1 MRKIYML
8 TMSLFVCMG
17 AFAGNVNGTI
27 GDNLKWTFTDD
38 GTLTISG
45 TGEMEHA
52 DGNSGYAWGTDNHT
66 LDRSLI
72 KKVVVEEGVTSL
84 GEYIFWDCPSLTEVK
99 LPNSLTTLRKECFI
113 IGCKYKHCT
122 ALKSITLPDNI
133 SMIDE
138 SAFEECNA
146 LETVTFPKSL
156 KEVSTKAFYNCNLKK
171 VDLSETQVETI
182 GMGAFAHNAQCEE
195 VYLPKTLK
203 TFEGEDEGAFSS
215 CGVKKAVCSAVEPPK
230 TISGVYDFITGEK
243 KTDPVEWVDIFT
255 GFDENFVLEVPAGS
269 EDKYRSAN
277 GWKNAANNIATGIR
291 GVKASQGKV
300 GVYDITGKRYMNHA
314 DAQTVN
320 TLQRGVYIING
331 KKVLV
336 K

>member
-66 LDRSLI
+66 LDRTLI

-84 GEYIFWDCPSLTEVK
+84 GEYIFWDCSSLTEVK
-99 LPNSLTTLRKECFI
+99 LPNSLTTLRKECF
-113 IGCKYKHCT
+113 KHCT
-122 ALKSITLPDNI
+122 ALKSIILPDNI

-255 GFDENFVLEVPAGS
+255 GYDENFVLEVPAGS

>member
-8 TMSLFVCMG
+8 TMSLLVCIG
-17 AFAGNVNGTI
+17 ALADNNGSI
-27 GDNLKWTFTDD
+27 GENLKWSFTDD

-45 TGEMEHA
+45 KGEMQHA
-52 DGNSGYAWGTDNHT
+52 EGNSVYAWGGENPQVKRND
-66 LDRSLI
+66 I
-72 KKVVVEEGVTSL
+72 KKVVVQEGVTSL
-84 GEYIFWDCPSLTEVK
+84 AEYICWDFANLQEVTLPKSLTK
-99 LPNSLTTLRKECFI
+99 LGKQCF
-113 IGCKYKHCT
+113 KLCT

-133 SMIDE
+133 TLIEE
-138 SAFEECNA
+138 SAFEGCSA
-146 LETVTFPKSL
+146 LETVTFPKNL
-156 KEVSTKAFYNCNLKK
+156 KEVSEKAFYSCKLKK
-171 VDLSETQVETI
+171 VDLSQTQVETI
-182 GMGAFAHNAQCEE
+182 GMGAFAHNEQCKE

-230 TISGVYDFITGEK
+230 TISGVYDFISGEK

-255 GFDENFVLEVPAGS
+255 GFDDDFVLEVPAGS
-269 EDKYRSAN
+269 EEKYKSAN
-277 GWKNAANNIATGIR
+277 GWKNVANKITTGIR
-291 GVKASQGKV
+291 SVKASQGKV
-300 GVYDITGKRYMNHA
+300 GVYDITGKRYMNHT

>member
-52 DGNSGYAWGTDNHT
+52 DGNSGYAWGTDNRT

-72 KKVVVEEGVTSL
+72 KKVVVEEGVSSL

-99 LPNSLTTLRKECFI
+99 LPNSLTTLRKECF
-113 IGCKYKHCT
+113 KHCT
-122 ALKSITLPDNI
+122 AFKSIILPDNI

-171 VDLSETQVETI
+171 VDLSQTQVETI

-230 TISGVYDFITGEK
+230 TISGVYDFISGEK

-255 GFDENFVLEVPAGS
+255 GFDDEFVLEVPAGS

-291 GVKASQGKV
+291 GIKASQGKV

>member
-17 AFAGNVNGTI
+17 AFSGNVNGTI
-27 GDNLKWTFTDD
+27 SDNLKWTFTDD

-84 GEYIFWDCPSLTEVK
+84 GEYIFWDCPSLTEIK
-99 LPNSLTTLRKECFI
+99 LPNSLTTRRKECF
-113 IGCKYKHCT
+113 KHCT

-171 VDLSETQVETI
+171 VDLSQTQVETI

-230 TISGVYDFITGEK
+230 TISGVYDFISGEK

-255 GFDENFVLEVPAGS
+255 GTDDDFVLEVPAGS

-277 GWKNAANNIATGIR
+277 GWKNVASNITTGIR
-291 GVKASQGKV
+291 GVKAAQAKV

-314 DAQTVN
+314 DAQTVS
-320 TLQRGVYIING
+320 TLQHGVYIING

>member
-72 KKVVVEEGVTSL
+72 KKVVVEGGVTSL

-99 LPNSLTTLRKECFI
+99 LPNSLTELRKQCF
-113 IGCKYKHCT
+113 KHCT
-122 ALKSITLPDNI
+122 ALKSIILPENI
-133 SMIDE
+133 SMIEE
-138 SAFEECNA
+138 SAFEECSA

-171 VDLSETQVETI
+171 VDLSQTQVETI

-243 KTDPVEWVDIFT
+243 KTDPVDWVNIFS
-255 GFDENFVLEVPAGS
+255 GFDDDFVLEVPAGS
-269 EDKYRSAN
+269 EEKYRSAN

-291 GVKASQGKV
+291 GVKASQGKI

>member
-1 MRKIYML
+1 ML
-8 TMSLFVCMG
+8 TMSLFICMG
-17 AFAGNVNGTI
+17 ALAGNNGTI
-27 GDNLKWTFTDD
+27 GDNLKWAFAD

-52 DGNSGYAWGTDNHT
+52 DGNSGYAWGTDNNT

-84 GEYIFWDCPSLTEVK
+84 GEYIFWDCLSLTEVN
-99 LPNSLTTLRKECFI
+99 LPNSLTTLRKECF
-113 IGCKYKHCT
+113 YSCT

-156 KEVSTKAFYNCNLKK
+156 KEVSTKAFYSCNLKK
-171 VDLSETQVETI
+171 VDLSQTQVETI

-203 TFEGEDEGAFSS
+203 TFEGEDEGAFSA

-277 GWKNAANNIATGIR
+277 GWKMQPTTSLLVSVVLR
-291 GVKASQGKV
+291 RLRERL
-300 GVYDITGKRYMNHA
+300 VYTTSPARDT
-314 DAQTVN
+314 
-320 TLQRGVYIING
+320 
-331 KKVLV
+331 
-336 K
+336 

>member
-8 TMSLFVCMG
+8 TMSLFICMG
-17 AFAGNVNGTI
+17 ALAGNNGTI
-27 GDNLKWTFTDD
+27 GDNLQWSFAD

-52 DGNSGYAWGTDNHT
+52 EGNSGYAWGTDNQS

-72 KKVVVEEGVTSL
+72 KKIVVEEGVTTL
-84 GEYIFWDCPSLTEVK
+84 GEYIFWDCESLTDVK
-99 LPNSLTTLRKECFI
+99 LPKTLTALRKECF
-113 IGCKYKHCT
+113 KKCT

-133 SMIDE
+133 SLIEE
-138 SAFEECNA
+138 SAFEGCSS

-156 KEVSTKAFYNCNLKK
+156 KEVHAQAFYCCNLKK
-171 VDLSETQVETI
+171 VDLSQTQVETI
-182 GMGAFAHNAQCEE
+182 GSAAFAQNAHCEE

-203 TFEGEDEGAFSS
+203 TLEGDGEGTFSS
-215 CGVKKAVCSAVEPPK
+215 CGVKKAVCSAVVPPK
-230 TISGVYDFITGEK
+230 TIDGGYDYVSLKK
-243 KTDPVEWVDIFT
+243 KTNPVSWINIFE
-255 GFDENFVLEVPAGS
+255 GSDENFVLEVPAGS
-269 EDKYRSAN
+269 VENYKNAD
-277 GWKNAANNIATGIR
+277 GWKNAASHIVTSIR
-291 GVKASQGKV
+291 GVKASQGKF

>member
-17 AFAGNVNGTI
+17 ALAGNNGSI
-27 GDNLKWTFTDD
+27 GENLKWAFTDD

-52 DGNSGYAWGTDNHT
+52 EGNSGYAWGTDNHT

-72 KKVVVEEGVTSL
+72 KKVVVEEGVTTL
-84 GEYIFWDCPSLTEVK
+84 GEYIFWDCQNLTEVS
-99 LPNSLTTLRKECFI
+99 LPKSLTALRKECFKS
-113 IGCKYKHCT
+113 CPK
-122 ALKSITLPDNI
+122 LKEITLPDNI
-133 SMIDE
+133 TLIDE
-138 SAFEECNA
+138 SAFEECKA
-146 LETVTFPKSL
+146 LETVTFPKNL
-156 KEVSTKAFYNCNLKK
+156 KEIKAKAFHTCNLKK
-171 VDLSETQVETI
+171 VDLSQTQVESI
-182 GMGAFAHNAQCEE
+182 GMGAFAHNTQCEE

-203 TFEGEDEGAFSS
+203 TFFGNDEGAFGDCSS
-215 CGVKKAVCSAVEPPK
+215 LKKAVCLAVNPPQ
-230 TISGVYDFITGEK
+230 TLDGGEDFINGGINMN
-243 KTDPVEWVDIFT
+243 PVDWVDIFT
-255 GFDENFVLEVPAGS
+255 GFDEEFKLEVPAGS
-269 EDKYRSAN
+269 EDKYKSAD
-277 GWKNAANNIATGIR
+277 GWKNAASNIVTGIR
-291 GVKASQGKV
+291 GVKAAQGKV

-314 DAQTVN
+314 DAQTVS

>member
-1 MRKIYML
+1 ML
-8 TMSLFVCMG
+8 TMSLLVCIG
-17 AFAGNVNGTI
+17 ALADNNGSI
-27 GDNLKWTFTDD
+27 GENLKWSFTDD

-45 TGEMEHA
+45 KGEMQHA
-52 DGNSGYAWGTDNHT
+52 EGNSVYAWGGENPQVKRND
-66 LDRSLI
+66 I
-72 KKVVVEEGVTSL
+72 KKVVVQEGVTSL
-84 GEYIFWDCPSLTEVK
+84 AEYICWDFANLQEVTLPKSLTK
-99 LPNSLTTLRKECFI
+99 LGKQCF
-113 IGCKYKHCT
+113 KLCT
-122 ALKSITLPDNI
+122 ALKSITLPDDI
-133 SMIDE
+133 TLIEE
-138 SAFEECNA
+138 SAFEGCSA
-146 LETVTFPKSL
+146 LETVTFPKNL
-156 KEVSTKAFYNCNLKK
+156 KEVSEKAFYSCKLKK
-171 VDLSETQVETI
+171 VDLSQTQVETI
-182 GMGAFAHNAQCEE
+182 GMGAFAHNEQCKE

-230 TISGVYDFITGEK
+230 TISGVYDFISGEK

-255 GFDENFVLEVPAGS
+255 GFDDDFVLEVPAGS
-269 EDKYRSAN
+269 EEKYKSAN
-277 GWKNAANNIATGIR
+277 GWKNVANKITTGIR
-291 GVKASQGKV
+291 SVKASQGKV

>member
-8 TMSLFVCMG
+8 TMSLFICMG
-17 AFAGNVNGTI
+17 ALAGNNGSI
-27 GDNLKWTFTDD
+27 GENLKWAFTDD

-52 DGNSGYAWGTDNHT
+52 DGNSGYAWGTDNNT

-84 GEYIFWDCPSLTEVK
+84 GEYIFWDCLSLTEVN
-99 LPNSLTTLRKECFI
+99 LPNSLTTLRKECF
-113 IGCKYKHCT
+113 KHCT

-146 LETVTFPKSL
+146 LETVIFPKSL

-171 VDLSETQVETI
+171 VDLSQTQVETI
-182 GMGAFAHNAQCEE
+182 GMGAFAHNVQCKE

-203 TFEGEDEGAFSS
+203 TFEGEDEGAFSA
-215 CGVKKAVCSAVEPPK
+215 CGVKKAVCNAVEPPK

-243 KTDPVEWVDIFT
+243 KTDPVEWVNIFS
-255 GFDENFVLEVPAGS
+255 GFDDDFVLEVPAGS

-291 GVKASQGKV
+291 GVKASLAKV

-320 TLQRGVYIING
+320 TLQRGLYIING

>member
-1 MRKIYML
+1 ML

-17 AFAGNVNGTI
+17 AFAGNVKGNI
-27 GDNLKWTFTDD
+27 GDNLQWSFTDD

-45 TGEMEHA
+45 TGDMEHA
-52 DGNSGYAWGTDNHT
+52 DGNSVYAWGGENTQVNRND
-66 LDRSLI
+66 I
-72 KKVVVEEGVTSL
+72 KKVVVQEGVTSL
-84 GEYIFWDCPSLTEVK
+84 ADYICWDFASLQEVTLPKSLTK
-99 LPNSLTTLRKECFI
+99 LGKQCF
-113 IGCKYKHCT
+113 KHCT

-138 SAFEECNA
+138 SAFEECKA
-146 LETVTFPKSL
+146 LETVTFPKNL
-156 KEVSTKAFYNCNLKK
+156 KTINAKAFHTCNLKK
-171 VDLSETQVETI
+171 VDLSQTQVETI

-203 TFEGEDEGAFSS
+203 TFFGDDEGAFLDCPSL
-215 CGVKKAVCSAVEPPK
+215 KKAVCLAVNPPQ
-230 TISGVYDFITGEK
+230 TLDGGEDFVNGGIK
-243 KTDPVEWVDIFT
+243 MNPVEWVDIFT
-255 GFDENFVLEVPAGS
+255 GFDESFVLEVPAGS

-314 DAQTVN
+314 DAQTIN

>member
-17 AFAGNVNGTI
+17 ALAGNDGSI
-27 GDNLKWTFTDD
+27 GKNLHWSFAD

-52 DGNSGYAWGTDNHT
+52 EGNSVYAWGTDNQS
-66 LDRSLI
+66 LDRSKI
-72 KKVVVEEGVTSL
+72 KKIVVEEGVTTL
-84 GEYIFWDCPSLTEVK
+84 GEYIFWDCESLTEVK
-99 LPNSLTTLRKECFI
+99 LPKSLTALRKECF
-113 IGCKYKHCT
+113 KSCT

-133 SMIDE
+133 SLIEE
-138 SAFEECNA
+138 SAFEECKA
-146 LETVTFPKSL
+146 LETVTFPKNL
-156 KEVSTKAFYNCNLKK
+156 TEVHAQAFYTCNLKK
-171 VDLSETQVETI
+171 VDLSQTQVETI
-182 GMGAFAHNAQCEE
+182 GSAAFAQNAHCEE

-203 TFEGEDEGAFSS
+203 TLEGDSEGTFSS

-230 TISGVYDFITGEK
+230 TIDGGFDFFTLEK
-243 KTDPVEWVDIFT
+243 KTNRVYWVDIFQ
-255 GFDENFVLEVPAGS
+255 GSAEDFVLEVPAES
-269 EDKYRSAN
+269 VERYKNAD
-277 GWKNAANNIATGIR
+277 GWKKAASHITTGIR
-291 GVKASQGKV
+291 GVKAAQAKV

-314 DAQTVN
+314 DAQTVS
-320 TLQRGVYIING
+320 TLQHGVYIING

>member
-17 AFAGNVNGTI
+17 AFAGNANGTI

-45 TGEMEHA
+45 TGEMQHA
-52 DGNSGYAWGTDNHT
+52 DGNSEYAWGTDNHT

-84 GEYIFWDCPSLTEVK
+84 GEYIFWDCSNLTEVK
-99 LPNSLTTLRKECFI
+99 LSNSLTTLRKECF
-113 IGCKYKHCT
+113 KHCT
-122 ALKSITLPDNI
+122 ALKSIILPDNI

-171 VDLSETQVETI
+171 VDLSQTQVETI

>member
-8 TMSLFVCMG
+8 TMSLFVYMG
-17 AFAGNVNGTI
+17 VFAGNVNGTI

-72 KKVVVEEGVTSL
+72 KKVVVEGGVTSL
-84 GEYIFWDCPSLTEVK
+84 GEYIFWDCPS
-99 LPNSLTTLRKECFI
+99 
-113 IGCKYKHCT
+113 
-122 ALKSITLPDNI
+122 NI
-133 SMIDE
+133 SMIEE
-138 SAFEECNA
+138 SAFEECSA

-171 VDLSETQVETI
+171 VDLSQTQVETI

-243 KTDPVEWVDIFT
+243 KTDPVDWVNIFS
-255 GFDENFVLEVPAGS
+255 GFDDDFVLEVPAGS
-269 EDKYRSAN
+269 EEKYRSAN

-300 GVYDITGKRYMNHA
+300 GVYDITGKRYMNHD

>member
-8 TMSLFVCMG
+8 TMSLLVCMG

-27 GDNLKWTFTDD
+27 GDNLKWTFIDD

-45 TGEMEHA
+45 TGEMQHA
-52 DGNSGYAWGTDNHT
+52 DGNSVYAWGTDNHT
-66 LDRSLI
+66 LNRSLI

-84 GEYIFWDCPSLTEVK
+84 GEYIFWDCQSLTEVK
-99 LPNSLTTLRKECFI
+99 LPNSLTALRKECF
-113 IGCKYKHCT
+113 KHCSV
-122 ALKSITLPDNI
+122 LRSITLPDNI
-133 SMIDE
+133 SIIGE
-138 SAFEECNA
+138 SAFEECKA
-146 LETVTFPKSL
+146 LETVTFPKNL
-156 KEVSTKAFYNCNLKK
+156 KEINAKAFYNCNLKK
-171 VDLSETQVETI
+171 VDLSQTQVETI
-182 GMGAFAHNAQCEE
+182 GMGAFAHNVQCEE

-203 TFEGEDEGAFSS
+203 TFFGTDEGAFGD
-215 CGVKKAVCSAVEPPK
+215 CNNIKKAVCLAVNPPQ
-230 TISGVYDFITGEK
+230 TLDGGEDFINGGIK
-243 KTDPVEWVDIFT
+243 MDPVDWVNIFT
-255 GFDENFVLEVPAGS
+255 GFNADFVLEVPAGS

-277 GWKNAANNIATGIR
+277 GWKNAANNIVTGIC
-291 GVKASQGKV
+291 GVKASQGKF

-320 TLQRGVYIING
+320 TLKRGVYIVNG

>member
-1 MRKIYML
+1 
-8 TMSLFVCMG
+8 MSLLVCIG
-17 AFAGNVNGTI
+17 ALADNNGSI
-27 GDNLKWTFTDD
+27 GENLKWSFTDD

-45 TGEMEHA
+45 KGEMQHA
-52 DGNSGYAWGTDNHT
+52 EGNSVYAWGGENPQVKRND
-66 LDRSLI
+66 I
-72 KKVVVEEGVTSL
+72 KKVVVQEGVTSL
-84 GEYIFWDCPSLTEVK
+84 AEYICWDFANLQEVTLPKSLTK
-99 LPNSLTTLRKECFI
+99 LGKQCF
-113 IGCKYKHCT
+113 KLCT
-122 ALKSITLPDNI
+122 ALKSITLPDDI
-133 SMIDE
+133 TLIEE
-138 SAFEECNA
+138 SAFEGCSA
-146 LETVTFPKSL
+146 LETVTFPKNL
-156 KEVSTKAFYNCNLKK
+156 KEVSEKAFYSCKLKK
-171 VDLSETQVETI
+171 VDLSQTQVETI
-182 GMGAFAHNAQCEE
+182 GMGAFAHNEQCKE

-230 TISGVYDFITGEK
+230 TISGVYDFISGEK

-255 GFDENFVLEVPAGS
+255 GFDDDFVLEVPAGS
-269 EDKYRSAN
+269 EEKYKSAN
-277 GWKNAANNIATGIR
+277 GWKNVANKITTGIR
-291 GVKASQGKV
+291 SVKASQGKV

>member
-17 AFAGNVNGTI
+17 ALADNVNGTI
-27 GDNLKWTFTDD
+27 GDNLKWTFTND

-45 TGEMEHA
+45 TGEMQHA
-52 DGNSGYAWGTDNHT
+52 DGNSVYAWGGENTQVNRND
-66 LDRSLI
+66 I
-72 KKVVVEEGVTSL
+72 KKVVVQEGVTSL
-84 GEYIFWDCPSLTEVK
+84 AEYICWDFANLQEVSLPKSLTK
-99 LPNSLTTLRKECFI
+99 LGKECF
-113 IGCKYKHCT
+113 KHCI

-133 SMIDE
+133 TLIGE
-138 SAFEECNA
+138 SAFEECKA
-146 LETVTFPKSL
+146 LETVTFPKNL
-156 KEVSTKAFYNCNLKK
+156 KEINAKAFYNCNLKK
-171 VDLSETQVETI
+171 VDLSQTQVETI
-182 GMGAFAHNAQCEE
+182 GMGAFAHNVQCEE

-203 TFEGEDEGAFSS
+203 TFFGTDEGAFGD
-215 CGVKKAVCSAVEPPK
+215 CNKIKKAVCLAVNPPQ
-230 TISGVYDFITGEK
+230 TLDGGEDFINGGIK
-243 KTDPVEWVDIFT
+243 MDPVDWVNIFT
-255 GFDENFVLEVPAGS
+255 GFDDDFVLEVPAGS
-269 EDKYRSAN
+269 EEKYRSAN

-300 GVYDITGKRYMNHA
+300 GVYDITGKRYMNHD

>member
-8 TMSLFVCMG
+8 TMSLFICMG
-17 AFAGNVNGTI
+17 ALAGNNGSI
-27 GDNLKWTFTDD
+27 GENLKWAFTDD

-66 LDRSLI
+66 LNRSLI
-72 KKVVVEEGVTSL
+72 KKVVVEEGVTTL
-84 GEYIFWDCPSLTEVK
+84 GEYIFWDCQNLTEVS
-99 LPNSLTTLRKECFI
+99 LPKSLTALKKECFKS
-113 IGCKYKHCT
+113 CPK
-122 ALKSITLPDNI
+122 LKEITLPDKI
-133 SMIDE
+133 TLIDE
-138 SAFEECNA
+138 NAFDHCST
-146 LETVTFPKSL
+146 LETVTFPKNL
-156 KEVSTKAFYNCNLKK
+156 KDIKAQAFYYCNLKK
-171 VDLSETQVETI
+171 VDLSQTKIETI
-182 GMGAFAHNAQCEE
+182 GMGAFAHNTECEE

-203 TFEGEDEGAFSS
+203 IFFGNDEGAFGD
-215 CGVKKAVCSAVEPPK
+215 CNNLKKAVCLAVYPPQ
-230 TISGVYDFITGEK
+230 TLDGGPDFSSEEGINMN
-243 KTDPVEWVDIFT
+243 PVDFVKIFT
-255 GFDENFVLEVPAGS
+255 GFDDDDFVLEVPAGS
-269 EDKYRSAN
+269 EEKYRNAD
-277 GWKNAANNIATGIR
+277 GWKNVANNITTGIR
-291 GVKASQGKV
+291 GVKASQAKV

>member
-8 TMSLFVCMG
+8 TMSLLVCIG
-17 AFAGNVNGTI
+17 ALADNNGSI
-27 GDNLKWTFTDD
+27 GENLKWSFTDD

-45 TGEMEHA
+45 KGEMQHA
-52 DGNSGYAWGTDNHT
+52 EGNSVYAWGGENPQVKRND
-66 LDRSLI
+66 I
-72 KKVVVEEGVTSL
+72 KKVVVQEGVTSL
-84 GEYIFWDCPSLTEVK
+84 AEYICWDFANLQEVTLPKSLTK
-99 LPNSLTTLRKECFI
+99 LGKQCF
-113 IGCKYKHCT
+113 KLCT
-122 ALKSITLPDNI
+122 ALKSITLPDDI
-133 SMIDE
+133 TLIEE
-138 SAFEECNA
+138 SAFEGCSA
-146 LETVTFPKSL
+146 LETVTFPKNL
-156 KEVSTKAFYNCNLKK
+156 KEVSEKAFYSCKLKK
-171 VDLSETQVETI
+171 VDLSQTQVETI
-182 GMGAFAHNAQCEE
+182 GMGAFAHNEQCKE

-230 TISGVYDFITGEK
+230 TISGVYDFISGEK

-255 GFDENFVLEVPAGS
+255 GFDDDFVLEVPAGS
-269 EDKYRSAN
+269 EEKYKSAN
-277 GWKNAANNIATGIR
+277 GWKNVANKITTGIR
-291 GVKASQGKV
+291 SVKASQGKV
-300 GVYDITGKRYMNHA
+300 DVYDITGKRYMNHT

>member
-1 MRKIYML
+1 ML

-17 AFAGNVNGTI
+17 ALAGNNGSI
-27 GDNLKWTFTDD
+27 GENLKWAFAD

-45 TGEMEHA
+45 SGEMEHA

-72 KKVVVEEGVTSL
+72 KKVVVEEGVTTL
-84 GEYIFWDCPSLTEVK
+84 GEYIFWDCQDLTEVS
-99 LPNSLTTLRKECFI
+99 LPKSLTALKKECFKS
-113 IGCKYKHCT
+113 CPK
-122 ALKSITLPDNI
+122 LKEITLPDNI
-133 SMIDE
+133 TLIDE
-138 SAFEECNA
+138 SAFEECKA

-171 VDLSETQVETI
+171 VDLSQTQVETI
-182 GMGAFAHNAQCEE
+182 GMGAFAHNVQCEE

-230 TISGVYDFITGEK
+230 TISGVYDFVSGEK
-243 KTDPVEWVDIFT
+243 KTDPVNWVSIFT
-255 GFDENFVLEVPAGS
+255 GTDDDFVLEVPAGS
-269 EDKYRSAN
+269 EEKYRNAD
-277 GWKNAANNIATGIR
+277 GWKNVASNITTGIR
-291 GVKASQGKV
+291 SVKAAQAKV
-300 GVYDITGKRYMNHA
+300 GVYDISGKRYMSHA
-314 DAQTVN
+314 EAQAIS
-320 TLQRGVYIING
+320 TLQHGVYIING

>member
-1 MRKIYML
+1 ML
-8 TMSLFVCMG
+8 TMSLFVYMG
-17 AFAGNVNGTI
+17 VFAGNVNGTI

-72 KKVVVEEGVTSL
+72 KKVVVEGGVTSL

-99 LPNSLTTLRKECFI
+99 LPNSLTELRKQCF
-113 IGCKYKHCT
+113 KHCT
-122 ALKSITLPDNI
+122 ALKSIILPENI
-133 SMIDE
+133 SMIEE
-138 SAFEECNA
+138 SAFEECSA

-171 VDLSETQVETI
+171 VDLSQTQVETI

-243 KTDPVEWVDIFT
+243 KTDPVDWVNIFS
-255 GFDENFVLEVPAGS
+255 GFDDDFVLEVPAGS
-269 EDKYRSAN
+269 EEKYRSAN
-277 GWKNAANNIATGIR
+277 GWKNVANNIATGIR

-300 GVYDITGKRYMNHA
+300 GVYDITGKRYMNHD